1 MNGHRLSKLRNL
13 HLDVGGGMLNIPN
26 AKMQEMIR
34 AQTRLRDFKVNTK
47 SLDVYYLKSILD
59 AMSDYLNSL
68 ESMENF
74 EEQVGG

>member
-1 MNGHRLSKLRNL
+1 
-13 HLDVGGGMLNIPN
+13 MLNIPN